1 MGNNHRSSFSSNNS
15 LNFDGHI
22 IIPSEL
28 DFQQSNDT
36 TLTQHNQ
43 SEVISILIIN
53 YGKLN

>member
-1 MGNNHRSSFSSNNS
+1 MDNNHRSSFSSNNS
-15 LNFDGHI
+15 LIFDGHI

-53 YGKLN
+53 CGKLN